1 MISKEE
7 AVYELY
13 EKCREL
19 DFSDTYTLVKNA
31 RNQEE
36 REFIKLVTNFV
47 LQQKQKRVISE
58 KRF

>member
-1 MISKEE
+1 MISKGE

-19 DFSDTYTLVKNA
+19 DFCDTYALIKNA

-36 REFIKLVTNFV
+36 REFIRLVTNFI